1 MEDIK
6 YDITNSLSMQCNV
19 MGDKLAK
26 ANYILAHACI
36 GKRSKSDR
44 EKAIKE
50 ADELIYEVRTYLIG
64 R

>member
-1 MEDIK
+1 MEESK
-6 YDITNSLSMQCNV
+6 YNIANSLLMQCNL

-36 GKRSKSDR
+36 GKKSKADM

-50 ADELIYEVRTYLIG
+50 ADELIYEVRTFLIG